1 MSSSS
6 TSPSST
12 STVAVYCAS
21 STGTEPVY
29 VHAATSLG
37 TAIAKAG
44 RPLVYGGGSK
54 GLMGTVSGAVLDGK
68 GKVTGIVPYAMVAGG
83 GEGEKASTGVSVQLN
98 EKGREAVETIVVGS
112 MHERKVE
119 MAQRAEVFFGLPGG
133 FGTFE
138 EVMEVSTWT
147 QLGIHRKPVILLNV
161 LGYYDPL
168 RQLVKNGIAAGFI
181 QPFNESII
189 LYVDGPSDRSA
200 HVTFDW
206 GSAALEMIDKWYTL
220 HTARPLYNWVA
231 MKEDGTPKKAEGDVM
246 ALT

>member
-1 MSSSS
+1 MSSSP
-6 TSPSST
+6 SPSKT
-12 STVAVYCAS
+12 AAVAVYCAS
-21 STGTEPVY
+21 STGTEPAY

-37 TAIAKAG
+37 AAIAKAG

-54 GLMGTVSGAVLDGK
+54 GLMGTVSGAVLEGK
-68 GKVTGIVPYAMVAGG
+68 GRVTGVVPYAMVAGG
-83 GEGEKASTGVSVQLN
+83 GEGEKTDTSASVQLN
-98 EKGREAVETIVVGS
+98 EKGREAVETIVVNS

-119 MAQRAEVFFGLPGG
+119 MARRAEAFFGLPGG

-147 QLGIHRKPVILLNV
+147 QIGIHRKPVILLNV

-181 QPFNESII
+181 QPYNESIV
-189 LYVDGPSDRSA
+189 LYLDGPADRSA
-200 HVTFDW
+200 HGTFDW
-206 GSAALEMIDKWYTL
+206 GSAALEMINKWYTV
-220 HTARPLYNWVA
+220 HTARPLYNWVTR
-231 MKEDGTPKKAEGDVM
+231 EDDGTPKKATGDIM